1 MDAEWQS
8 WVSANGG
15 VEVNVAKVTVAM
27 TAAVI
32 IGLGSPTWAQVFDA
46 GQAEYQSS
54 CATCHGIDGKG
65 KGPIST
71 ELRLPPPD
79 LTVLAKKNN
88 GVFPLSSVYEAID
101 GRKVIIAHGTRD
113 MPVWGWRF
121 SPAQIEQSL
130 RHYLPIDPEYVV
142 RLRIL
147 AVIDYLNRIQEK

>member
-1 MDAEWQS
+1 M
-8 WVSANGG
+8 
-15 VEVNVAKVTVAM
+15 AKVKVAI

-46 GQAEYQSS
+46 GQAEYRSS

-65 KGPIST
+65 KGPISA
-71 ELRLPPPD
+71 ELRMPPPD

-88 GVFPLSSVYEAID
+88 SVFPFSSVYELID

-121 SPAQIEQSL
+121 GPTQEEQSL
-130 RHYLPIDPEYVV
+130 RHFFPIDAEYVV
-142 RLRIL
+142 RMRIL

>member
-113 MPVWGWRF
+113 MPVWGWRL

>member
-1 MDAEWQS
+1 M
-8 WVSANGG
+8 
-15 VEVNVAKVTVAM
+15 AKVKVAI

-46 GQAEYQSS
+46 GQAEYRSS

-65 KGPIST
+65 KGPISA
-71 ELRLPPPD
+71 ELRMPPPD

-88 GVFPLSSVYEAID
+88 SVFPFSSVYEVID

-121 SPAQIEQSL
+121 RPNPRRAVTPAFFP
-130 RHYLPIDPEYVV
+130 H
-142 RLRIL
+142 
-147 AVIDYLNRIQEK
+147 